1 VSRFWRNVLAVGY
14 REARVMLHD
23 QAFLIALL
31 VQPAIMLGLY
41 GGVISTQPA
50 NVPWGIVDRSQT
62 ALSRRLVEDVQ
73 ASGYFLRPRRVAG
86 YSEAHAL
93 LRRGTLLAVLVIP
106 GDFRRA
112 AERGRPRVQLLL
124 DGSDPLAAARV
135 GSYVAQVA
143 ANVDVRRELR
153 ASRPPRPPARA
164 GAIDARQRF
173 WFNPTLR
180 DRDFFLA
187 TIAGMLL
194 TNISLSL
201 TGASLVGEREM
212 GTYEFLLSLPTSALE
227 IVLGK
232 LLPAVAVAYV
242 LLLAALLGS
251 GLCYGFWP
259 AGSWLAL
266 FVVTLPFMLA
276 SLSVGVLVSTF
287 ARTSAQAIF
296 LSTFFI
302 LPSFVLSGVGLPY
315 QLMPHGVRELGGL
328 FPLRWYQIASRRII
342 ERGAGGAE
350 VVVPTL
356 MLVLFF
362 AAMLVVVRW
371 RMKPRLG

>member
-1 VSRFWRNVLAVGY
+1 VSRFWQNLLAIAY

-31 VQPAIMLGLY
+31 VQPIIMLLLY
-41 GGVISTQPA
+41 GAVISTQPA
-50 NVPWGIVDRSQT
+50 NVPWGVIDRSQT
-62 ALSRRLVEDVQ
+62 GLSRRLVGDVQ
-73 ASGYFLRPRRVAG
+73 STGYFLPPRRVAG
-86 YSEAHAL
+86 YSDAHAL
-93 LRRGTLLAVLVIP
+93 LRRQTLLAVLVIP
-106 GDFRRA
+106 ADFRRA

-124 DGSDPLAAARV
+124 DGSDPLTAARV

-143 ANVDVRRELR
+143 GAAQVHRSPLVP
-153 ASRPPRPPARA
+153 RPPRPPARP
-164 GAIDARQRF
+164 GTIDARQRF

-212 GTYEFLLSLPTSALE
+212 GTYEFVLSLPTSALE

-232 LLPAVAVAYV
+232 LLPAVAVTYI
-242 LLLAALLGS
+242 LLLVALLGC
-251 GLCYGFWP
+251 GLLYGFWP

-266 FVVTLPFMLA
+266 FAVTLPFVLA
-276 SLSVGVLVSTF
+276 SLSVGLLVSTF

-342 ERGAGGAE
+342 ERGAGAGE
-350 VVVPTL
+350 VIIPTL

-362 AAMLVVVRW
+362 AVMLVLVRW

>member
-1 VSRFWRNVLAVGY
+1 MSRFRQNVLAVAY

-23 QAFLIALL
+23 RAFLMALL
-31 VQPAIMLGLY
+31 VQPVIMLGLY
-41 GGVISTQPA
+41 GGVISNQPA
-50 NVPWGIVDRSQT
+50 NVPWAVIDRSQT

-73 ASGYFLRPRRVAG
+73 STGYFLPPRRVAG
-86 YSEAHAL
+86 YAEARAL
-93 LRRGTLLAVLVIP
+93 LRRQSLLAVLIVP
-106 GDFRRA
+106 GSFRRD
-112 AERGRPRVQLLL
+112 AERGHPRVQLLL

-135 GSYVAQVA
+135 GGYVAQVA
-143 ANVDVRRELR
+143 AAFAVRRE
-153 ASRPPRPPARA
+153 PPAAPPDGPPGRA
-164 GAIDARQRF
+164 GAIDVRQRF

-212 GTYEFLLSLPTSALE
+212 GTYEFVLSLPTSALE

-232 LLPAVAVAYV
+232 LLPAVAVAYG
-242 LLLAALLGS
+242 LLLVALVGS

-266 FVVTLPFMLA
+266 FAVTLPFVLA

-287 ARTSAQAIF
+287 ARTSAQAVF

-342 ERGAGGAE
+342 ERGAGFGQ

-356 MLVLFF
+356 MLGLFF
-362 AAMLVVVRW
+362 AVMLALVRW